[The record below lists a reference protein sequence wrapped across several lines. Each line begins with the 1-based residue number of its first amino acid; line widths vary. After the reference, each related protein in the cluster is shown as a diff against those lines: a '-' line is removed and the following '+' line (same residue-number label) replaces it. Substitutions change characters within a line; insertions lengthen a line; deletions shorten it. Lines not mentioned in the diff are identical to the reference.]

1 MKNLIKKLS
10 KNEDS
15 YWFLRWIAMRYE
27 RNQLLK
33 ELETLKACDMTK
45 AFEENAELR
54 KTLEEIRND
63 YQPIKNK
70 IHNGVS
76 RKKGYGRK

>member
-1 MKNLIKKLS
+1 MKNFIKKLS
-10 KNEDS
+10 ENEDS

-27 RNQLLK
+27 RNKLLK
-33 ELETLKACDMTK
+33 ELEKLRSCDMTK
-45 AFEENAELR
+45 AFEENIELR

-63 YQPIKNK
+63 YQPIKNR

-76 RKKGYGRK
+76 RKKGYGRR